1 VLGDG
6 TKLAVFLNKIVSREE
21 REMKVTTPD
30 IDTVLEKYPGEPKYL
45 ISLMQDVQSLYNYI
59 SPEHMDLIC
68 THVGVPRTRVWSVAT
83 FYKSFSLEPRGEHEI
98 KVCLGTAC
106 HLKGSPRIVESL
118 ERELHVCR
126 GHTTGDLRFTLDT
139 VNCVGACAMAPVVV
153 VDEEYQPRTTF
164 RKLNRLLKRIAE

>member
-1 VLGDG
+1 
-6 TKLAVFLNKIVSREE
+6 
-21 REMKVTTPD
+21 MPKVTTPD
-30 IDTVLEKYPGEPKYL
+30 IDSILEKYPGQPQHL
-45 ISLMQDVQSLYNYI
+45 ISLMQDIQSLYNYI
-59 SPEHMDLIC
+59 SPEHLDLVC
-68 THVGVPRTRVWSVAT
+68 THVGVPRTRAWSVAT

-139 VNCVGACAMAPVVV
+139 VNCVGACALAPVVV
-153 VDEEYQPRTTF
+153 VDDEYLANATAKKVDKHLKALDRQNEILTEEE
-164 RKLNRLLKRIAE
+164 NHA